1 MGAKVVL
8 QTYVDL
14 KGAYLYLYLFKEGT
28 LMRSLSYMSYGLK
41 VDSFGWIWFIM
52 NEKKMFMINKLYP
65 WIKN

>member
-41 VDSFGWIWFIM
+41 VDSFG
-52 NEKKMFMINKLYP
+52 
-65 WIKN
+65 